1 MRERMHPAVA
11 ASEKGAQ
18 DPAHDADQDRAP
30 ESAAETVDMEA
41 MHELIYEQ
49 KHESVDDKDEN
60 AKSEND
66 QRRHEQKENG
76 TEESIKDSKEERGAD
91 KRRCAIITNATYERR
106 RDHDG
111 HGRDCPSENK
121 MSHPKMTTVPSGFH
135 LPARPLVGKGL
146 AVLKQ
151 K

>member
-1 MRERMHPAVA
+1 MGERMHPAIA

-30 ESAAETVDMEA
+30 ESAPETVDMEA
-41 MHELIYEQ
+41 MHELVDEE

-60 AKSEND
+60 AKSENN
-66 QRRHEQKENG
+66 QRSHEQEQNG
-76 TEESIKDSKEERGAD
+76 TEESIKDSKEERGANE
-91 KRRCAIITNATYERR
+91 RCGAIVANATDQGR
-106 RDHDG
+106 RDHHS

-121 MSHPKMTTVPSGFH
+121 MSHPKMTTVPSGFR

-146 AVLKQ
+146 AVPKQ